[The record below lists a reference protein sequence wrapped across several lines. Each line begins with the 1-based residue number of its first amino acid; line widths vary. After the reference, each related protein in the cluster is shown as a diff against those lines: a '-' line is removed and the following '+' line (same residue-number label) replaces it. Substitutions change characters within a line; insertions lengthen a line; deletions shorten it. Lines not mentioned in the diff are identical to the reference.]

1 MCCKNIFVP
10 HVLQHC
16 TVVGMLYGM
25 TTILDTILEN
35 LDARNLSEI
44 EKVSQATGVPFHTIA
59 KIKRRE
65 TLNPRIATVQRLL
78 TYFDEARPRKPA
90 RKAKTPTEA
99 AHG

>member
-1 MCCKNIFVP
+1 MCCENIFVP

-16 TVVGMLYGM
+16 TVVGMLCGM

-65 TLNPRIATVQRLL
+65 TLNPRIETVQKLL
-78 TYFDEARPRKPA
+78 EHFNKSP
-90 RKAKTPTEA
+90 KAKRKQVA
-99 AHG
+99 

>member
-1 MCCKNIFVP
+1 MCCENIFVP

-65 TLNPRIATVQRLL
+65 TLNPRIETVQKLL
-78 TYFDEARPRKPA
+78 EHFNKSP
-90 RKAKTPTEA
+90 KAKRKQVA
-99 AHG
+99 